1 MNIIKDDSAQTSAEF
16 LMLFGGVIIIVI
28 VFAIVYRNYVK
39 GLGNQINSTDLQNV
53 TQSIN
58 NLTSKFS

>member
-39 GLGNQINSTDLQNV
+39 GLGNQINGTDLQNV